1 MKRLATL
8 ALLAL
13 IACSSRATGRSVPST
28 RRPYDPRADRIVRV
42 ALVVPSPRVSATSG
56 FEWRDENGK
65 STLARSGDREQWRLE
80 RETRGVRVRAVRA
93 DGAQTAW
100 HGALLAHSPSG
111 YVTVNGKGYRGDVVV
126 RFVDTALVV
135 INQLPMEQYLYS
147 VVAREMGNRQAQDS
161 AALQA
166 QAVAARS
173 YAYLRLQRNDAQ
185 PFDLRSTV
193 ADQAYGGVDVENT
206 GAITAVTATRGLVL
220 KYRGR
225 LVDAP
230 YSSTCGGST
239 VGRDVAYGTGDAPYL
254 QTVSD
259 AIPGTDRYYCDIS
272 PSWTWTKTMTLT
284 ELDVVLERYLAGYS
298 TAPKGDVGAPRA
310 LTVRSRTAAGRV
322 DVLDVETE
330 RGVFPVR
337 GNGIR
342 YVLRSPGGE
351 ILPSTYFSL
360 ESRRDREG
368 GVEGGGGGR
377 LSSVTIRGRGNGH
390 GVGMCQWGAIGR
402 ARAGQSF
409 RTILG
414 TYYPG
419 TTVGPVQ

>member
-1 MKRLATL
+1 MRRLGL
-8 ALLAL
+8 VVLLAV
-13 IACSSRATGRSVPST
+13 IACSTRATGRTAPST
-28 RRPYDPRADRIVRV
+28 RRPYDPRADRIVRI
-42 ALVVPSPRVSATSG
+42 ALVVPSPRVSATAS
-56 FEWRDENGK
+56 FEWRDEGGRT
-65 STLARSGDREQWRLE
+65 TLARGGDGEQWRVE
-80 RETRGVRVRAVRA
+80 RETRGVRVRAVRP

-100 HGALLAHSPSG
+100 HGALLAHTPSG
-111 YVTVNGKGYRGDVVV
+111 YLTVNGRSYRGDVVV
-126 RFVDTALVV
+126 RFVDTAIVV

-147 VVAREMGNRQAQDS
+147 VVAREMGNRPAQDS

-166 QAVAARS
+166 QAIAARS

-185 PFDLRSTV
+185 PFDLRNTV
-193 ADQAYGGVDVENT
+193 ADQAYGGVDAENAA
-206 GAITAVTATRGLVL
+206 AIAAVNATRGLVL
-220 KYRGR
+220 KYQGR
-225 LVDAP
+225 PVDAP

-239 VGRDVAYGTGDAPYL
+239 VGREAAYRTADSPYL

-272 PSWTWTKTMTLT
+272 PSWNWTKTMTLT

-298 TAPKGDVGAPRA
+298 SAPKGDVGAPRA

-330 RGVFPVR
+330 RGTFPVR
-337 GNGIR
+337 GNNIR

-351 ILPSTYFSL
+351 ILPSTYFSV
-360 ESRRDREG
+360 ESQHDREG
-368 GVEGGGGGR
+368 ERGGGNR
-377 LSSVTIRGRGNGH
+377 LTSVTIRGRGNGH